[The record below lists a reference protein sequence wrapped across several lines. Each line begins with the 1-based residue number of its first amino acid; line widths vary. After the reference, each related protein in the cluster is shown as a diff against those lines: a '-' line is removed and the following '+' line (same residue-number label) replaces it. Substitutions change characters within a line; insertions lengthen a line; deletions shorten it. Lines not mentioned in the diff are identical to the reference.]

1 MPSHYAGFLRQP
13 KWGHLRDLH
22 KAIKHCEEY
31 MISSDP
37 TQVQLGV
44 NLEVV
49 NIFQDSSL
57 IFLDF
62 DNSVFTIL
70 FPCSYFLLHS
80 DLCYSYCVRRMSTIN
95 IPISVQPFLLIME
108 VGQMQMSHSTD
119 MFTSFQLGL

>member
-37 TQVQLGV
+37 TQVKLGV
-44 NLEVV
+44 NLEVL
-49 NIFQDSSL
+49 NIFQDSSI

-62 DNSVFTIL
+62 DNPVSLIIQFLPFFSLARISYSILIYVILSVSGA
-70 FPCSYFLLHS
+70 CLL
-80 DLCYSYCVRRMSTIN
+80 
-95 IPISVQPFLLIME
+95 
-108 VGQMQMSHSTD
+108 
-119 MFTSFQLGL
+119 

>member
-44 NLEVV
+44 NLEVL
-49 NIFQDSSL
+49 NIFQDSSI
-57 IFLDF
+57 IFQLNF
-62 DNSVFTIL
+62 DNPVSLIIQFLPFFSLALISYSIL
-70 FPCSYFLLHS
+70 TYVILTASGACLL
-80 DLCYSYCVRRMSTIN
+80 
-95 IPISVQPFLLIME
+95 
-108 VGQMQMSHSTD
+108 
-119 MFTSFQLGL
+119 